1 MEQVDENDAI
11 FTYCQGDTSCCIHL
25 QQHTGLVMKFC
36 AQITSPRRAFLSKME
51 RAIHRLPQD
60 F

>member
-25 QQHTGLVMKFC
+25 YEINAEIKIV
-36 AQITSPRRAFLSKME
+36 
-51 RAIHRLPQD
+51 
-60 F
+60 